1 MTKKEWKEFLQWSK
15 KNWSNVLLFLAL
27 WLILGLG
34 IYQLLFFV
42 PSPMLLGIDKILSSE
57 PSMDENEVRFSIS
70 LCVSCG
76 LNALFFYLYFK
87 QKKDLEL
94 LKDALRVLT
103 YLDPKG
109 FYHPKGLGL
118 LGGWCGGEYMPRLR
132 DNSLDEFD
140 QNKDI
145 ALGLILEADGVLA
158 KFSHSDKGFVG
169 DFDLNDNREKIAK
182 IVVKL
187 NKREGLFKQ
196 LTILNELILDNIED
210 WIKQHF
216 PKEVYF
222 LRLNL
227 LNYFIQASDQVKFL
241 VFDKPK
247 GLSNEKIL
255 FVETKEGSLDCKDNI
270 VKEFFKVVLNKYYSK
285 FQDYEMQPVNF
296 DHRLFRKCFTVEGAV
311 WGFLREAYWLLWN
324 AYEYDGHRK
333 NPPAIGELLS
343 NVYQIYENKELS
355 NANVS
360 VVLWNAYEA
369 LSNANKI
376 YEVNVKELPTSARFD
391 LDFEIYAK
399 KELSSGAGELML
411 PYLEE
416 AEKFLIEAENLLRF
430 SEVEHWEFCDSPI
443 PIVKN

>member
-1 MTKKEWKEFLQWSK
+1 MKEAWQYLKEYWPRII
-15 KNWSNVLLFLAL
+15 LFLGL
-27 WLILGLG
+27 YLILGLG
-34 IYQLLFFV
+34 AYQLLFFV
-42 PSPMLLGIDKILSSE
+42 SDVGGDEMSPRAYLSFLAGLGLT
-57 PSMDENEVRFSIS
+57 
-70 LCVSCG
+70 
-76 LNALFFYLYFK
+76 ALGFHVYFK
-87 QKKDLEL
+87 QKEDLKL
-94 LKDALRVLT
+94 LKDALRVLA

-109 FYHPKGLGL
+109 FYHPKGLGF
-118 LGGWCGGEYMPRLR
+118 WCGGEYMPRLR

-140 QNKDI
+140 PNKDI

-158 KFSHSDKGFVG
+158 KFSDSDKGIVG
-169 DFDLNDNREKIAK
+169 DWDLNDNRGKIAK

-187 NKREGLFKQ
+187 NKREWLFTR
-196 LTILNELILDNIED
+196 LTILNELILDNIEN

-247 GLSNEKIL
+247 GLSSEKIL